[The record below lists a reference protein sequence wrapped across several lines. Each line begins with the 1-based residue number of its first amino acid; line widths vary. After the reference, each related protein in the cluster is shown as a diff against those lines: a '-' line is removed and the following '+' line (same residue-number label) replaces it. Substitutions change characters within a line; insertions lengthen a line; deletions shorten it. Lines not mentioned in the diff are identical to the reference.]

1 MATQDVFVRK
11 ASGLVRNLSSFDAL
25 NVNVAMCSPLQG
37 VLWAW
42 TFGPYMFQQV
52 NLVLAYF
59 IGMIVV
65 GVGAALAYTLWTIGM
80 PRSGGDYIWFSR
92 TVHPLYGFVIN
103 WFLTFVFLNWFA
115 MNSATF
121 GPFFIGSVFVSL
133 GMNEAAAAVSSFT
146 GAVIIGTIAVILSAL
161 LISVGMKIYAWVYK
175 ILFWVM
181 LAGFLVFV
189 AVCLS
194 TSNSAFIESF
204 NKAMAGTTTY
214 QGVIDA
220 ARGLGWIP
228 GWVAGAS
235 LYGLVFPMQNYS
247 WGGFPAYVS
256 GEIRDINKS
265 AWIGVIGGLLV
276 MGAWYCVA
284 GALLYNTVGYDFLH
298 ALAYTWSAA
307 PGKYPLPYPP
317 YPQNF
322 VLFMTDNKALVI
334 TVAVTWL
341 ISGVYLSPPNLLL
354 ATRNVFA
361 WSFDRVVPT
370 AISKVSKRF
379 ASPYYAILGCAIIGE
394 ILMIFVAATT
404 YAVMIINTFMVME
417 VVLCLVA
424 IGTII
429 FPYTKKDLFG
439 RMPTA
444 VTRRILGIPI
454 ITIAGFVMLVSSA
467 FMVYAAYTAPSLGGL
482 NYVSLLFNVAMLL
495 VAIPIYAITYYY
507 HKGKGID
514 IALQFREVPPE

>member
-1 MATQDVFVRK
+1 MATGEVFVRR

-52 NLVLAYF
+52 NIALAYF

-65 GVGAALAYTLWTIGM
+65 GFGAALTYTLWTIGM

-103 WFLTFVFLNWFA
+103 WFLTFVFLNWFG
-115 MNSATF
+115 MNCATV
-121 GPFFIGSVFVSL
+121 GPFFLGSVFVSL
-133 GMNEAAAAVSSFT
+133 GMTDAAAAVSGFT
-146 GAVIIGTIAVILSAL
+146 GAIIIGTIAVILSAL
-161 LISVGMKIYAWVYK
+161 LISAGMKIYAWAYK
-175 ILFWVM
+175 ILFWAMVV
-181 LAGFLVFV
+181 GFVVFV
-189 AVCLS
+189 AVCLN
-194 TSNSAFIESF
+194 TSNSAFIEGF

-214 QGVIDA
+214 QGVMDT
-220 ARGLGWIP
+220 ARDLGWIP

-265 AWIGVIGGLLV
+265 AWIGVMGGLLV
-276 MGAWYCVA
+276 MGAWYVLS
-284 GALLYNTVGYDFLH
+284 GVLLYNTVGYDFLH
-298 ALAYTWSAA
+298 ALAYTYGANAS
-307 PGKYPLPYPP
+307 KYPLPFPP

-322 VLFMTDNKALVI
+322 VLFMTDNKMLVAAVAL
-334 TVAVTWL
+334 TFML
-341 ISGVYLSPPNLLL
+341 SGIYLTPPNLLL

-370 AISKVSKRF
+370 GFSKVSKRF
-379 ASPYYAILGCAIIGE
+379 SSPTYAVIACTIIGE

-404 YAVMIINTFMVME
+404 YAVMIINTFMIME
-417 VVLCLVA
+417 IVLCLVA
-424 IGTII
+424 IATIV
-429 FPYTKKDLFG
+429 FPYTKRDLFG
-439 RMPTA
+439 RMPSV
-444 VTRRILGIPI
+444 VTRRILGVPI
-454 ITIAGFVMLVSSA
+454 MTISGVVMLVFSA
-467 FMVYAAYTAPSLGGL
+467 FMVYAAYSAPSLGGL
-482 NYVSLLFNVAMLL
+482 NYVSLAFNVAVLL
-495 VAIPIYAITYYY
+495 VAIPVYLITYYY

-514 IALQFREVPPE
+514 ITLQFKEVPPE